1 MFTPQRKVWSGWSF
15 TPGKKADGSGSDPK
29 SNGVSVGKGKGAAF
43 AEPLTPNCKDVG
55 SEDQEEGL
63 REKVLRLE
71 NELFEYQYNMG
82 LLLIEKK
89 EWTSKYEELNE
100 ALIEAKDALKQE
112 QAAHLIAIN
121 DVEKREEILRKA
133 LGVEKQCVLD
143 LEKALR
149 DIRSENA
156 EIKFTADAKLS
167 EANAVIASVEEKSLE
182 VEAKLRADDAKLAE
196 ISRKNSEI
204 ERKLQELESRENAL
218 RRERQSFISE
228 REAHETTLSKQR
240 EDLREWEKKLQDVEE
255 RLAKGQT
262 YVYQR
267 EERAN
272 ENDSLFKQKEQHLE
286 ETQKM
291 IDAAHK
297 TLKEKEDDINNRL
310 TKLTLKEKEWSVVR
324 EKLEMKEKELLIIEE
339 KLNAREKTEI
349 QKLLDE
355 HNAILDET
363 KRAFELEIDGKRKS
377 LDLELKSKVIDVE
390 KKEVEVKHMEE
401 KISKR
406 EQALDKKLEKFEAK
420 EKEFELKVKSLK
432 EREQVI
438 RSEEKNLEIKKKH
451 MDADKEE
458 LLTLK
463 AETEKL
469 RIANEEQL
477 SKMQEEKDR
486 LRVSEEERSEYLRLQ
501 LELKEEIE
509 KCRLQE
515 ELLLKEGED
524 LKRQKEKFE
533 REWEELD
540 GKKLEI
546 EKELKN
552 INLQKEK
559 FEKEKLAEDER
570 LKNEKQVAEDCIKRE
585 LEALEVAK
593 ETFAATMEH
602 ERSVV
607 AEKAESERSQRLHD
621 LELLKSKLE
630 SDMQDKFEEMVKEFG
645 ERKKSFEEEK
655 ERELDNI
662 NYLREV
668 ARREMEELKQE
679 RLKIEKERQEV
690 NASKSHL
697 EGQQIEIRKDI
708 DDLVDLSK
716 KLKDQREQLIKER
729 NRFISFLEKQ
739 KSCKNCGEI
748 TSEFLLSDL
757 KYLQEIENEGVPL
770 LPSLADNY
778 TSGNIF
784 GNFVAS
790 ERQMMSAS
798 VASGSPISAGTMS
811 WLRKCTSKI
820 FKFSPAK
827 NIEPHALKKLNVGP
841 SLSSQQVNMKGMS
854 TTENE
859 PELTSVAA
867 TESLEIHRF
876 QSDTSTRDVEAGQ
889 DFSVDNQNNMDC
901 KELEALEDSQNC
913 DLNHGK
919 QVHRRSRPRAKVRR
933 SAKAVVNDAEAILG
947 KALEPNE
954 LEHPNGSVDSVHAN
968 ALSRG
973 ESGLADGGTSRNERK
988 RNHAQTSQ
996 ISDSKQD
1003 VSEGHSDS
1011 IAAGQR
1017 RKRHQKVVSAI
1028 STGQKRYNLRRPKNG
1043 VTVAKTTSDM
1053 NRETEGA
1060 KDAVDQVNYSP
1071 MPASETGDASE
1082 NSGAH
1087 FLQQGETGPDTKDGN
1102 AGATKTFD
1110 ANMALSEEVNG
1121 TPQVVGEYGDGNDYQ
1136 SESHSEGH
1144 KDEDEDE
1151 TEGEENNLEHPGE
1164 VSIGKKL
1171 WSFLTT

>member
-262 YVYQR
+262 Y
-267 EERAN
+267 
-272 ENDSLFKQKEQHLE
+272 
-286 ETQKM
+286 
-291 IDAAHK
+291 
-297 TLKEKEDDINNRL
+297 
-310 TKLTLKEKEWSVVR
+310 EWSVVR

-477 SKMQEEKDR
+477 SKMHEEKDR
-486 LRVSEEERSEYLRLQ
+486 LRFSEEERSEYLRLQ

-515 ELLLKEGED
+515 ELLLKE
-524 LKRQKEKFE
+524 
-533 REWEELD
+533 
-540 GKKLEI
+540 
-546 EKELKN
+546 
-552 INLQKEK
+552 
-559 FEKEKLAEDER
+559 EKLAEDER

-889 DFSVDNQNNMDC
+889 DLSVDNQNNMDC

-919 QVHRRSRPRAKVRR
+919 QVHRRSRPRAKVRC

-1121 TPQVVGEYGDGNDYQ
+1121 TPQVVEMSGGLYGFHDQ
-1136 SESHSEGH
+1136 I
-1144 KDEDEDE
+1144 
-1151 TEGEENNLEHPGE
+1151 
-1164 VSIGKKL
+1164 V
-1171 WSFLTT
+1171 